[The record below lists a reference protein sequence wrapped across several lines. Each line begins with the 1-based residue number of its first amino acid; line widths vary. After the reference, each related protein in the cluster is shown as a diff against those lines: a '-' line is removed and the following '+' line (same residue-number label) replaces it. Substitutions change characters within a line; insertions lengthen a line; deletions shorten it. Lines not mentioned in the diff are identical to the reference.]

1 MNNYFGI
8 GLDAKISLDF
18 NNKRDEHPE
27 KCRWVMARGG
37 GGAVPEQAGSGM
49 ESGPVAAFP
58 RAGGCRSRRPTR
70 KRLSGGLVVG
80 RFHVGTGSGKAEEE
94 ESACSEDE
102 EPGDKLSQSSCV
114 WLPQLEPAPAGAGAA
129 RRADCGPQAQPWVP
143 RFPFSL
149 LLVHLGRW
157 HGMAQV
163 PGPCTL
169 MGDLG
174 GILGYWLC
182 FVPALAA
189 MGIWGVNLRIEKLSV
204 SSSAFL
210 QIPKE
215 QAV

>member
-1 MNNYFGI
+1 M
-8 GLDAKISLDF
+8 
-18 NNKRDEHPE
+18 R
-27 KCRWVMARGG
+27 M
-37 GGAVPEQAGSGM
+37 
-49 ESGPVAAFP
+49 
-58 RAGGCRSRRPTR
+58 RSREISSARA
-70 KRLSGGLVVG
+70 
-80 RFHVGTGSGKAEEE
+80 HVCGCPSW
-94 ESACSEDE
+94 S
-102 EPGDKLSQSSCV
+102 LH
-114 WLPQLEPAPAGAGAA
+114 LP
-129 RRADCGPQAQPWVP
+129 DCGPQAQPWVP

-189 MGIWGVNLRIEKLSV
+189 MGIWGMNLRIEKLSV